1 MVPNTRWRNPLM
13 SICKQNQHSSSVDDV
28 EVHALTVNLNIRLLR
43 LRSHETTDK
52 VVVGT
57 FKSHDL

>member
-1 MVPNTRWRNPLM
+1 MVPNSTWRNPLM

-28 EVHALTVNLNIRLLR
+28 EVHALTVNLNIRLQ
-43 LRSHETTDK
+43 SHETTDK

>member
-1 MVPNTRWRNPLM
+1 M

-28 EVHALTVNLNIRLLR
+28 EVHALTVNLNSRLIL
-43 LRSHETTDK
+43 LQSHETTDK

-57 FKSHDL
+57 FKSRDLL